1 MNKPILLN
9 GDCLELMKQIPDNFI
24 DSCVSDP
31 PYGLSKQ
38 PDIAEVMQHWLN
50 DKTYAHKSTGFMGN
64 SCDSFIPGP

>member
-50 DKTYAHKSTGFMGN
+50 DKTYEHKSTGFMGK
-64 SCDSFIPGP
+64 SGVG